1 LLTGK
6 EFFSLDTES
15 VVLGKWDNHGNKMN
29 IRLSAQNSQKVDTDV
44 ELKLKHGNKHVMTVD
59 ITGDLKKALEYTVM
73 REVEEFTV
81 EKTRDAVRLF
91 NNHHNIHLD
100 PEEAIKGWKLEG
112 KIR

>member
-1 LLTGK
+1 M
-6 EFFSLDTES
+6 DTES
-15 VVLGKWDNHGNKMN
+15 VVLGKWDNHGNEMN

-59 ITGDLKKALEYTVM
+59 TTGDLKKALEYTVM

-81 EKTRDAVRLF
+81 EKARDAVKLF
-91 NNHHNIHLD
+91 NNHYNIHLD
-100 PEEAIKGWKLEG
+100 PEEAIKGWELEQ